1 MGGAVPGQDDPGH
14 PGALGAAQECA
25 QVVRVGD
32 PVEHQQ
38 KRLAPTTGR
47 FAQLVERRLR
57 HRAGQGHHPLGRL
70 GPCHQIDAPAGNV
83 GDLDSTFGR
92 QALDLIEDGGLIHAF
107 GHQQRA
113 HRTPVGAQQLT
124 NGLASFHLFAPEPCT
139 LGVPLRRSIPIAA
152 GTPPATACPTGHV
165 PSRGTGPTAQPG
177 WSRLAGPRGAALARG
192 PTGPSPTGPSST
204 TRTTAPTP
212 ATSGCR
218 AHPVT
223 PGVASRETSSAR
235 DTRRTEAVQAMPS
248 ARPSAPRPSAR
259 VAFTLTGACNT
270 ALRRSAI
277 SATNGASLGCSATT
291 GQSALTGDHPASPAS
306 STTQA
311 KMPMLSAPDQIG
323 SVSGACCPRSPSPAA
338 PSTASAMAWATASA
352 SLWPSRPRMSTP
364 EMTTPPSTNFR
375 AGSSENRCTSMPW
388 PMRKAEARSVTGPPC
403 RSV

>member
-1 MGGAVPGQDDPGH
+1 MGGTVPGQDDPGH
-14 PGALGAAQECA
+14 PGALGAAQECT

-47 FAQLVERRLR
+47 FAQLLERRPL
-57 HRAGQGHHPLGRL
+57 HRTGQGHHPLGPL
-70 GPCHQIDAPAGNV
+70 GPGHQIDAPTGHV
-83 GDLDSTFGR
+83 GDLDSAFGR

-113 HRTPVGAQQLT
+113 HRAPVGAQQLS
-124 NGLASFHLFAPEPCT
+124 NGLASFYLFAPEPCT
-139 LGVPLRRSIPIAA
+139 LGVPLRRPIPIAS
-152 GTPPATACPTGHV
+152 GTPATGSCPTGPV
-165 PSRGTGPTAQPG
+165 PSRGTRPTSRPG
-177 WSRLAGPRGAALARG
+177 WSRLAGPGGAGPARG
-192 PTGPSPTGPSST
+192 PSGPSPTA
-204 TRTTAPTP
+204 RTTAPAS

-218 AHPVT
+218 AHAVT
-223 PGVASRETSSAR
+223 PGVASPETSSAR
-235 DTRRTEAVQAMPS
+235 DTMRTEAVQAMPS
-248 ARPSAPRPSAR
+248 ARPSAPSPSAR
-259 VAFTLTGACNT
+259 VALTLTGAWST

-291 GQSALTGDHPASPAS
+291 VQSALTGDHPASPAS
-306 STTQA
+306 STTQVR
-311 KMPMLSAPDQIG
+311 MPMLSAPDQVG

-403 RSV
+403 RTV